1 MIWGVT
7 ARQCVVQC
15 VLHVVRAADT
25 VLVCNCTER
34 CVRLQHCPP
43 LQETWVLCVQ
53 TYRSSFRLNSTTGN
67 TATVWATCCFNA
79 STSELIK
86 KTTHFFV
93 GQKKFEAADLN
104 TSKQT
109 TWNQQMLCDTRMS
122 LCCSFE
128 PQPSS
133 RVALHVAQ
141 CLSEHTRQ
149 LLMQPEFVRV
159 VRRQRRSREVD
170 WNHV

>member
-25 VLVCNCTER
+25 VLVCNCTEH

-67 TATVWATCCFNA
+67 TATVWATCCFNT

-93 GQKKFEAADLN
+93 GQKKFEAADVN

-109 TWNQQMLCDTRMS
+109 TWIKWSLKSADAVWYQNVSVLQLWTSALVKSCSTSCPVSEWTHKATFYATRV
-122 LCCSFE
+122 C
-128 PQPSS
+128 
-133 RVALHVAQ
+133 
-141 CLSEHTRQ
+141 
-149 LLMQPEFVRV
+149 
-159 VRRQRRSREVD
+159 
-170 WNHV
+170 